1 MYFRIENL
9 KPNELERLRKMFG
22 RRLTCSSNV
31 HLMTCFNEILTAL
44 ENQLTDQEF
53 KEFMS
58 SEYMPIELTIMTE
71 DLYNNYSLLQFD
83 ELYEHAE
90 KVVHEWS
97 ETNNE

>member
-1 MYFRIENL
+1 MYFRIENI

-22 RRLTCSSNV
+22 RRLTSSSNV
-31 HLMTCFNEILTAL
+31 HFLTCFNEILTAL

-58 SEYMPIELTIMTE
+58 SEYMPTELNIMAE
-71 DLYNNYSLLQFD
+71 DLYNNYSSLQFD
-83 ELYEHAE
+83 ELYEYAE
-90 KVVHEWS
+90 KVVYEWS